1 MTAPGRSMRSDT
13 VKKGVTRAPHR
24 SLLKATGNFVDGD
37 QEKPFIA
44 IACSHVDIIP
54 GHAHLDAVGQF
65 VKQAVREAGGVPF
78 LFNSIGV
85 DDGIAMGHV
94 GMKYS
99 LPSRELIAD
108 SVETMI
114 EAHRFD
120 GMICIPNCDKIVPGM
135 LMATMR
141 LNIPTVFVSGGPM
154 EAGVSPDG
162 TPIDLVSV
170 FEGVA
175 KREAGQ
181 ITDDELQAIEDGACP
196 TCGSCSGMFTANSM
210 NCLAE
215 ALGLALPG
223 NGTILATSETRMELY
238 HRAAQAILNLVKR
251 DIKPRD
257 IATYNAFYNAMVL
270 DVAMGGSTNTVLHT
284 MAIAHEAKADF
295 AMKDLNAISH
305 ATPNISKVAPSSVYH
320 IEDVH
325 HAGGIHTILGEIRR
339 GLPGALKED
348 SLTVTGRTLG
358 ENIDAWDLRSGKVSR
373 DALVINQCGAVPTGK
388 SVKQLHAILAKQREV
403 NSAGSGG
410 GVATLVATDTESVAA
425 AYCAAFN
432 ARNDSAVTGL
442 FAKGDVPKVENP
454 ATLAASVAEVD
465 GEPVVMYFER
475 GKEPV
480 AKGVG
485 LIDGLGADGTITSMT
500 LHWDEKLAGRA
511 KPRRVSSLGGYYPV
525 KPAKLDAFD
534 VIRSVDKAYS
544 KKGGLTILYG
554 NLATEGCVVK
564 TAGVEEEMKVF
575 TGKAICFDSMED
587 SCEAILEGRVREGH
601 VVVIRY
607 EGPKGGPGMQEML
620 APTSYIMGRG
630 LGSKVALVTDGR
642 FSGGTRGAC
651 IGHVSP
657 EAAEGGRIAFVQ
669 DGDKIA
675 INTHEATIEHLV
687 SDEEIEERKK
697 GWKPLPPKV
706 NHGWLRRYTKLVTNA
721 ARGAVLEV

>member
-1 MTAPGRSMRSDT
+1 MPAPGRSMRSDT
-13 VKKGVTRAPHR
+13 VKKGATRAPHR
-24 SLLKATGNFVDGD
+24 SLLKATGNFSDAD
-37 QEKPFIA
+37 QNKPFIA

-65 VKQAVREAGGVPF
+65 VKRAVREAGGVPF
-78 LFNSIGV
+78 LFNTIGV

-120 GMICIPNCDKIVPGM
+120 GMVCIPNCDKIVPGM

-162 TPIDLVSV
+162 RPIDLVSV

-175 KREAGQ
+175 ALEAGK
-181 ITDDELQAIEDGACP
+181 ITEDELKGIEDGACP

-215 ALGLALPG
+215 ALGIALPG
-223 NGTILATSETRMELY
+223 NGTILATSETRVDLY
-238 HRAAQAILNLVKR
+238 RRAAHAVLDLVRR
-251 DIKPRD
+251 DVKPRD
-257 IATYNAFYNAMVL
+257 IATYDAFHNAMVL

-284 MAIAHEAKADF
+284 MAIAHEAKANF
-295 AMKDLNAISH
+295 GMGDLNAISQ

-320 IEDVH
+320 IEEVH
-325 HAGGIHTILGEIRR
+325 HAGGIHTILGELRR
-339 GLPGALKED
+339 GLPGVLKED
-348 SLTVTGRTLG
+348 CLTVTGRTLG
-358 ENIDAWDLRSGKVSR
+358 ENIDEWDLRSERVSR
-373 DALVINQCGAVPTGK
+373 EALVINQCGAVPTGK
-388 SVKQLHAILAKQREV
+388 TVKQLHAVFAAK
-403 NSAGSGG
+403 AGEGDGG
-410 GVATLVATDTESVAA
+410 TERGVATLVATGTETLAA

-432 ARNDSAVTGL
+432 ARNDAAAKAL
-442 FAKGDVPKVENP
+442 FAGGDPP
-454 ATLAASVAEVD
+454 AITKAETMAASVAEID
-465 GEPVVMYFER
+465 GEPVVMFFER
-475 GKEPV
+475 GKDPA
-480 AKGVG
+480 AKG
-485 LIDGLGADGTITSMT
+485 IGTIDTANDTIAAMT
-500 LHWDEKLAGRA
+500 LHWDDKLLSRA
-511 KPRRVSSLGGYYPV
+511 KPRRVSSLGGYFPV
-525 KPAKLDAFD
+525 KPATIDPFD
-534 VIRSVDKAYS
+534 VIRSAGSAYS

-564 TAGVEEEMKVF
+564 TAGVEDAMKVF
-575 TGKAICFDSMED
+575 TGEAICFDSMEA

-630 LGSKVALVTDGR
+630 LGSRVALVTDGR

-657 EAAEGGRIAFVQ
+657 EAAEGGRIAFVR
-669 DGDKIA
+669 DGDRIA
-675 INTHEATIEHLV
+675 IDIHNATIEHMV
-687 SDEEIEERKK
+687 DDAEIEKRKQ

-706 NHGWLRRYTKLVTNA
+706 DHGWLRRYARMVTNA
-721 ARGAVLEV
+721 ARGAVLEVQ